1 MAGLISTISESSVIE
16 PGLTPHEGL
25 VPGAPLVPSAG
36 IRSFTASEE
45 LDFVATITESLDFT
59 VTIEEVDS

>member
-1 MAGLISTISESSVIE
+1 
-16 PGLTPHEGL
+16 

-36 IRSFTASEE
+36 ISSYTVTEE
-45 LDFVATITESLDFT
+45 LEFGVSISESLDFT